1 MTLFLQQLLNGLVMG
16 SVYALFALG
25 FTLVFGVLHI
35 LNLAHGA
42 VFMWGAFIGLYAMTL
57 LHLPLLLAMLVAVLL
72 AGVLSVAIDV
82 VAFRPLRRRNAPE
95 FSAIVSS
102 IGAGLVLIALA
113 QRASNTQVM
122 RFPFGAFPVDLYEFA
137 GLRVSLL
144 QLTIVGTVAAA
155 VTALIAFVFR
165 TRFGRA
171 IRAVAVA
178 PRTASLL
185 GVDPQVAYFL
195 TFFIS
200 GALAGLAGVLIGLAY
215 NSVHFLMGE
224 SLLLKAF
231 VIIVL
236 GGLGSVGGAVVGGL
250 LLGMVHTM
258 TVAFISS
265 ELADVVIFALLFALL
280 LVRPQGLF
288 GTTQREG
295 RVVRH

>member
-1 MTLFLQQLLNGLVMG
+1 MTLFLQQVLNGLVMG

-57 LHLPLLLAMLVAVLL
+57 LHLPLPLAMLAAMLVAGL
-72 AGVLSVAIDV
+72 LSVAVDL
-82 VAFRPLRRRNAPE
+82 VAFWPLRRRNAPE

-113 QRASNTQVM
+113 QSASNTRVM
-122 RFPFGAFPVDLYEFA
+122 RFPFGAFPVELYELA

-144 QLTIVGTVAAA
+144 QLTIVTTVAVAVAA
-155 VTALIAFVFR
+155 LMAFVFR
-165 TRFGRA
+165 TRFGRE
-171 IRAVAVA
+171 IRAVAVSS
-178 PRTASLL
+178 RTASLL
-185 GVDPQVAYFL
+185 GVDPQAAYFL

-200 GALAGLAGVLIGLAY
+200 GALAGLAGVLIGLAF

-224 SLLLKAF
+224 ALLLKAF
-231 VIIVL
+231 VIVVL

-258 TVAFISS
+258 TVAFVSTA
-265 ELADVVIFALLFALL
+265 LADVVIFALLFALL

-288 GTTQREG
+288 GTPQREG